1 MIQCPLG
8 DKCIRGNC
16 QNINKSHRSSSLDI
30 VTISIIV
37 SCLVLFMISIILG
50 ISIYILRRQRWKK
63 HYLTPIDSVCTKQQQ
78 ITVPTMSDYDNV
90 TYGVFHNNVQHSSSD
105 DNDSS
110 PMTTS
115 DDYSYEPKIVYL
127 GGEQQLTAIFA

>member
-1 MIQCPLG
+1 M
-8 DKCIRGNC
+8 N
-16 QNINKSHRSSSLDI
+16 I

-37 SCLVLFMISIILG
+37 SCLIIFMISAILG
-50 ISIYILRRQRWKK
+50 IGIYILRRQRWKK
-63 HYLTPIDSVCTKQQQ
+63 HYHSPMSSICAKQHPMSLPA
-78 ITVPTMSDYDNV
+78 ISDYDNV
-90 TYGVFHNNVQHSSSD
+90 TYSAFHANVQLSSSD

-115 DDYSYEPKIVYL
+115 DECSYEPKIVYL

>member
-1 MIQCPLG
+1 
-8 DKCIRGNC
+8 
-16 QNINKSHRSSSLDI
+16 
-30 VTISIIV
+30 
-37 SCLVLFMISIILG
+37 MISVILG

-63 HYLTPIDSVCTKQQQ
+63 HYHQPIDSVCTKQQQQQQQ
-78 ITVPTMSDYDNV
+78 ITVPTMSDYDNI
-90 TYGVFHNNVQHSSSD
+90 TYNVFRNNIQLSSSD

-115 DDYSYEPKIVYL
+115 DDCSYEPKIVYL